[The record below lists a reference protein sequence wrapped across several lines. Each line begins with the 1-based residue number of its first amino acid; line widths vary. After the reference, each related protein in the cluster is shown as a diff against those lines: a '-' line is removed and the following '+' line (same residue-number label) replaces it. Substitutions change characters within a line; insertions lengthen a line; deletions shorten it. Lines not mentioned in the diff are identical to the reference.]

1 MTRHTILWIW
11 LLMISCGTVWAQEEE
26 VWFYLK
32 AKDSLWEPQIQKN
45 PDGLRVLVN
54 DNQLQQVINTY
65 AITTFRKTA
74 KNAGPTALN
83 KTYFVRANNPKI
95 ISELL
100 EKAPN
105 IFESATLIAAPDRKI
120 FEPNDYGTTSILGAN
135 KGLNINNDYLDYLGL
150 PQAWYYTT
158 GEPEL
163 AVGIADAI
171 VDTTNLEFKGKTTVF
186 REAVFANGHGS
197 GVAAIAAA
205 QGDNGYG
212 VPGLCYDCSI
222 YATNHGDFR
231 HYEQLMELS
240 RAGVPVINCSW
251 VSSVYHQSAQ
261 DSINKMFRNGTI
273 IVAGAG
279 NRNWTKTKGKKMYYP
294 ASYEHVISVSSGMY
308 KYERPQDNIRY
319 EPSGNPY
326 VENIR
331 GYVSRTAG
339 FIDHDINNDL
349 QLYTESIATLNP
361 EVDLLAP
368 SVGVF
373 RFSKFVTD
381 SIVEQHTYQGTSTSA
396 PFVTGTIGLMFSLAP
411 CLPVDEVES
420 ILKMTSTNIDHLT
433 VNAPYRGNYGA
444 GMLHTGHAVEMVYT
458 LLTPS
463 EETYI
468 ENQQF
473 SRWKF
478 KITAL
483 SKKVH
488 LRNQSFTEASQLA
501 LTARKKIVIG
511 PNTVLKPNE
520 EGKIKI
526 AIDPNLQKECDLRLR
541 DPSIVNDAP

>member
-1 MTRHTILWIW
+1 MRKRVYF
-11 LLMISCGTVWAQEEE
+11 LLACCLLFWGWVEAQEET
-26 VWFYLK
+26 WFYLRTT
-32 AKDSLWEPQIQKN
+32 DSLWQPEVIRSQGALRIKV
-45 PDGLRVLVN
+45 PDPR
-54 DNQLQQVINTY
+54 LQATLDAYNIH
-65 AITTFRKTA
+65 TFRRTA
-74 KNAGPTALN
+74 KNAGPKALHR
-83 KTYFVRANNPKI
+83 TFFVRAKEQGLL
-95 ISELL
+95 SELI
-100 EKAPN
+100 EKYPQY
-105 IFESATLIAAPDRKI
+105 FESGSLIPLGERRI
-120 FEPNDYGTTSILGAN
+120 FEPNDYGSTSILGAN
-135 KGLNINNDYLDYLGL
+135 TGLNFNNDYLDYLGL

-158 GEPEL
+158 GEADV
-163 AVGIADAI
+163 AVGIADAV

-186 REAVFANGHGS
+186 RKAVFANGHGS

-240 RAGVPVINCSW
+240 KAGVPVINCSW
-251 VSSVYHQSAQ
+251 VSSMYHESAQ

-279 NRNWTKTKGKKMYYP
+279 NRNWTKTQGRKFYYP

-308 KYERPQDNIRY
+308 KYESPQDNIRY

-326 VENIR
+326 VENIS

-373 RFSKFVTD
+373 RFSRFVTD

-420 ILKMTSTNIDHLT
+420 ILKMTSTNIDHLK
-433 VNAPYRGNYGA
+433 VNKPFKGNYGA
-444 GMLHTGHAVEMVYT
+444 GMLHTGRAVEMVYT

-463 EETYI
+463 EETVI

-483 SKKVH
+483 SKRVH
-488 LRNQSFTEASQLA
+488 LRNQTFTEASQLA

-511 PNTVLKPNE
+511 RNTVLRPNAA
-520 EGKIKI
+520 GKIRI
-526 AIDPNLQKECDLRLR
+526 AIDPELQKQCDLRLR
-541 DPSIVNDAP
+541 DSSILTEVP